1 MNLSMSAHFPASWGR
16 SLKYRGVAGVFM
28 SVAIGLLIVTSP
40 AVLKGQ
46 GAGPLSSSW
55 TVGLAGGV
63 FRYEPS
69 LSNSFPMIA
78 VRLDRPISKWARFEL
93 SSTYTRPEIQR
104 DAGGLYDPSLP
115 AEHTNLFTVTVGVQ
129 ARYTVGPLEP
139 YGGISAGFFGRYDTG
154 PTDRRFGRSTIQF
167 PLGIRFWATDH
178 IGVRGEYRWN
188 QDSHEATMR
197 SDSETTVGVF
207 WTP

>member
-1 MNLSMSAHFPASWGR
+1 MNPCISERLSASWCPFAR
-16 SLKYRGVAGVFM
+16 SRLVGPVLL
-28 SVAIGLLIVTSP
+28 SVATGLLFAAQP
-40 AVLKGQ
+40 AALEGQ
-46 GAGPLSSSW
+46 SAGPLSSSW

-69 LSNSFPMIA
+69 RSESFPMIA
-78 VRLDRPISKWARFEL
+78 VRLDRPISKWARFEV
-93 SSTYTRPEIQR
+93 SSTYTRPEIQT
-104 DAGGLYDPSLP
+104 DAGGFYDPSLP

-178 IGVRGEYRWN
+178 IGARVEYRWN